1 MRKNAITQVIPT
13 YSFDDEKNATVSGI
27 TQENKDLDAPSP
39 STGQWF
45 VLFLFSI
52 RLGMEL

>member
-1 MRKNAITQVIPT
+1 MRKNAITQDIPT

-27 TQENKDLDAPSP
+27 AQENKDLDAPSL

-52 RLGMEL
+52 RLGPKL